1 MSILHEERASD
12 SPYIETITHGRT
24 LSSGS
29 TIRPA
34 EIHWH
39 MVLLKLRGQSR
50 IILTGPLT
58 TSGMASWGN
67 DAELLWIKLK
77 LGTFMPHLPTTSLL
91 DRETTLPGAASH
103 SFWLKGS
110 AWEFPDF
117 ENVDTFVNRLV
128 HDEVLVHDPLVN
140 AALQDQLQPESLS
153 LRTVRHRFLRSTGL
167 TQSTIRQM
175 KRAQH
180 AESLLQQG
188 VSILDTVYEA
198 GYFDQPHLTRSLR
211 HFIGH
216 TPAEIIRMSQDCH
229 SVQDNLLASDYPV
242 EGLAIG

>member
-1 MSILHEERASD
+1 MSILHEERPSD

-24 LSSGS
+24 VSDGS

-39 MVLLKLRGQSR
+39 MVLLRLHGQTR
-50 IILTGPLT
+50 LIMTGALT
-58 TSGMASWGN
+58 TSGIASWGS
-67 DAELLWIKLK
+67 DAEILWIKLK
-77 LGTFMPHLPTTSLL
+77 LGTFMPHLLPTTLL
-91 DRETTLPGAASH
+91 DSETTLPGAAAQ

-110 AWEFPDF
+110 AWQFPNV

-140 AALQDQLQPESLS
+140 AALQDQLKPDALAS
-153 LRTVRHRFLRSTGL
+153 RTVRHRFLRATGL
-167 TQSTIRQM
+167 TQTHIRQM

-198 GYFDQPHLTRSLR
+198 GYFDQPHLTRSLKQ
-211 HFIGH
+211 FIGH
-216 TPAEIIRMSQDCH
+216 TPAEIIRIAQNCH

-242 EGLAIG
+242 NSQASG